1 MAAARVRVTGAVQG
15 VGFRPFCYR
24 EAVRRGLAGFVLN
37 DLAGVQIHLEGSS
50 QAISEF
56 VNELETNPPTASRIT
71 EIKVAETEE
80 QGLSKFKIIESEA
93 GQASQALEVSADLA
107 TCEGCKRE
115 ILDSEDRRYRYAF
128 TNCTDCGPRYT
139 IIRELPYDRPKTT
152 MQEFRMCADC
162 QQEYDNPLDR
172 RFHAQPDACPVCG
185 PEVVLFEASGRVL
198 RCKDPIKETVRL
210 LMSGKIVAVK
220 GLGGYHL
227 MCDAMD
233 PESVARLRNRK
244 RRPHKPLAVMC
255 RDTEQARS
263 LAVIS
268 REEELV
274 LRAPAAPVLL
284 LPWNPEVPRDVRAA
298 LAPLNPGAGIM
309 LAYTP
314 IHHLMFATVLKGAR
328 LNPLIATSAN
338 RGDEP
343 IIADERELFDKVGD
357 VIDAV
362 LAHNREIANR
372 IDDSVALVSS
382 DSPSGSP
389 RGDEVSSRGEIHLI
403 RRARGFA
410 PAPLETPFRF
420 QPSLAVGAE
429 MKSSFAVA
437 DGNRVWLS
445 PHIGELSNRETMEFF
460 EQTLGTY
467 LRWFRVEPEVVV
479 CDAHP
484 DYLSTR
490 WAERYAEDKGIRLY
504 RVQHHHA
511 HVASVMFEHGI
522 EEEVIGLAL
531 DGTGYGPDGSI
542 WGCELLH
549 LTDRGVRFKRLGHL
563 KPLPL
568 VGGELAIRRPRRM
581 AAGVIADLF
590 GADKAIAMFGKDGEI
605 AGKLLERENDV
616 SRALRVVRASS
627 AGRLFDAVAGLIG
640 LVDEIT
646 FEAQAPVALESLCP
660 SDLSGTTGYPFAISD
675 DLILDPA
682 PCFAAILEDMDKGSG
697 LSAISGRFH
706 LGFANALVDWLER
719 AREMTGTSTVVL
731 SGGVFANRTLVRL
744 LSTLACE
751 LVEKPISLH
760 FPRLIPATDGGLAAG
775 QLLAARALIEL

>member
-1 MAAARVRVTGAVQG
+1 MAAARGRVTGAVQG

-445 PHIGELSNRETMEFF
+445 PHIGELSGRASMEFF

-467 LRWFRVEPEVVV
+467 LRWFRVEPEVS
-479 CDAHP
+479 ASSLKW
-484 DYLSTR
+484 LSVTR
-490 WAERYAEDKGIRLY
+490 ILTTSPPG
-504 RVQHHHA
+504 
-511 HVASVMFEHGI
+511 
-522 EEEVIGLAL
+522 
-531 DGTGYGPDGSI
+531 GPSGM
-542 WGCELLH
+542 
-549 LTDRGVRFKRLGHL
+549 
-563 KPLPL
+563 
-568 VGGELAIRRPRRM
+568 PR
-581 AAGVIADLF
+581 I
-590 GADKAIAMFGKDGEI
+590 
-605 AGKLLERENDV
+605 
-616 SRALRVVRASS
+616 RASGFTAS
-627 AGRLFDAVAGLIG
+627 
-640 LVDEIT
+640 
-646 FEAQAPVALESLCP
+646 S
-660 SDLSGTTGYPFAISD
+660 TT
-675 DLILDPA
+675 
-682 PCFAAILEDMDKGSG
+682 
-697 LSAISGRFH
+697 
-706 LGFANALVDWLER
+706 
-719 AREMTGTSTVVL
+719 T
-731 SGGVFANRTLVRL
+731 RT
-744 LSTLACE
+744 
-751 LVEKPISLH
+751 
-760 FPRLIPATDGGLAAG
+760 
-775 QLLAARALIEL
+775 